1 MRDWCVGMLKKC
13 WLNAREAQ
21 WNEWVLKKK
30 NLLTTFGTFFFY
42 LLQCLVANVM
52 VFCGGHSRGK
62 NNCKCFVCSV
72 HMLFAERERECPT
85 YLVLNQTLWTVWHFV
100 LLESANLAGLAVWS
114 EPGKLPATL
123 VRIAASFVF
132 HHWSVFR
139 FHLLHQ
145 DSTHPWLHS
154 NSCNVS
160 TYDR

>member
-85 YLVLNQTLWTVWHFV
+85 YLVLNQTLDSVTFCITWKCKSGWPCCVKRTWEIASHIGQN
-100 LLESANLAGLAVWS
+100 SGLICFS
-114 EPGKLPATL
+114 SL
-123 VRIAASFVF
+123 VGIPISFVAPRQYT
-132 HHWSVFR
+132 SVAALEF
-139 FHLLHQ
+139 L
-145 DSTHPWLHS
+145 
-154 NSCNVS
+154 
-160 TYDR
+160 